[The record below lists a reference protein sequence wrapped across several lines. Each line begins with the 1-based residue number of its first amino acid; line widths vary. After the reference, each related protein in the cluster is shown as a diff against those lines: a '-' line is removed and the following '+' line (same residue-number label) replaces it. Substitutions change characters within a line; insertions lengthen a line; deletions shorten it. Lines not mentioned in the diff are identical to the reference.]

1 MKPPRIPDQLRI
13 WRWPWLSILFG
24 VAILAFL
31 LAAASDAVTAI
42 RVQHAISADRYC
54 NGGTDCVVRV
64 RGLLDQRDSGLRRND
79 TTPTWFLR
87 GATFYD
93 SFDVS
98 HAVSDD
104 LEAYVEVHCKGTISP
119 DELRAAFSRVPE
131 VHAAATVSGA
141 ADAILH
147 IVAKDVRDLER
158 ALERVR
164 VETDNIDHTE
174 TAIVLSRLIERYG
187 PGQSEFSPPM

>member
-1 MKPPRIPDQLRI
+1 MDSCKNGRMDDLDRKLIGCLLEDGRASYATIGDRIG
-13 WRWPWLSILFG
+13 LSAPA
-24 VAILAFL
+24 VKRRMDRL
-31 LAAASDAVTAI
+31 LADGVISGFTAVI
-42 RVQHAISADRYC
+42 D
-54 NGGTDCVVRV
+54 
-64 RGLLDQRDSGLRRND
+64 
-79 TTPTWFLR
+79 P
-87 GATFYD
+87 
-93 SFDVS
+93 
-98 HAVSDD
+98 D
-104 LEAYVEVHCKGTISP
+104 LVGWSTEAYVEVHCKGKISP

-187 PGQSEFSPPM
+187 PGQSEFNTT